1 MLMVQLLLAF
11 QVKSAAGAEEVL
23 FTMTDSV
30 TANKEIIATFIGA
43 QDLAGNLITPNP
55 ATVSFTKGAADGVA
69 PTVASITQIGAEKFA
84 VKFSEELLSAP
95 TVTITG
101 VETTSVIKDET
112 DSTTYIVTTASVLD
126 DAKTVTISSFSDLS
140 GETGVSTSK
149 VVTFVKDAVAPK
161 VVTST
166 VVQDETDGKEYLEL
180 TFDKNVNLDG
190 TPADS
195 KVLGNGTF
203 VKNFV
208 TSASTDFDATQVTY
222 KDSTN
227 KKVVR
232 VELDAF
238 LGGANTDIEGATYT
252 LDLTFVKLTSDAAI
266 QANTTKVTF
275 TRGEDVTIS
284 GNAVVGITSVAQDA
298 DDNNKVNVTFDKA
311 VDGASAT
318 NLENYKIDGAV
329 VESVTLKPA
338 VTTGSPATTTQVAV
352 LNLKA
357 GSNDFTGTRNITV
370 ENVKA
375 LGSTKTMEPY
385 FINTVSLNENI
396 APTVTSA
403 KLTDVNKI
411 TLTFSEKVN
420 STNVTTDFELLIGGA
435 TVAAN
440 DEVSTAA
447 GTGITEVVLT
457 LEDNVTAANIASGLS
472 LKALSTTINVKDT
485 AGNNL
490 RVPADILVTQ

>member
-1 MLMVQLLLAF
+1 MA
-11 QVKSAAGAEEVL
+11 
-23 FTMTDSV
+23 DSV
-30 TANKEIIATFIGA
+30 TVNKEIIATFIGA
-43 QDLAGNLITPNP
+43 KDLADNLISPNP
-55 ATVSFTKGAADGVA
+55 ATISFVKGAGDGVA
-69 PTVASITQIGAEKFA
+69 PTVSSISQIGANTFA

-208 TSASTDFDATQVTY
+208 TSASTDFGATQVTY

-232 VELDAF
+232 IELDAF

-298 DDNNKVNVTFDKA
+298 ADNNKVNVTFDKA

-318 NLENYKIDGAV
+318 NPENYKIDGV
-329 VESVTLKPA
+329 EVESVTLKPA

-357 GSNDFTGTRNITV
+357 GSNEFTGTRNITV

-385 FINTVSLNENI
+385 FVNTVSLNENI

-440 DEVSTAA
+440 DQVSTAA

-457 LEDNVTAANIASGLS
+457 LEIT
-472 LKALSTTINVKDT
+472 
-485 AGNNL
+485 
-490 RVPADILVTQ
+490 